1 MGYQIRQLSL
11 GGVLDEAIA
20 LTKGNF
26 GALFQIVAV
35 TMLPP
40 LLIVSFYQFAV
51 MPPLVFPFQQEQFVA
66 WMEAQ
71 QKHGNIINM
80 LSIVSAVASILG
92 NAAVV
97 HGISCAALGQS
108 FTTKTALSQALK
120 IFLPLIGTSVLG
132 GLAVFVGTL
141 LCIIP
146 GIIAT
151 LWFAFTT
158 PIVVIE
164 GIGGI
169 EALKRSKTLTEGNLG
184 PMFVCGAVV
193 AVIQLGVVAA
203 PYMVPQ
209 PHVAIV
215 LGVVVQCALHIFTSA
230 TLVMFYFSARC
241 QHEQFDLQL
250 LVDAVEAEIVLEVD
264 DEEKQAT

>member
-1 MGYQIRQLSL
+1 MAHQIRQLSL

-20 LTKGNF
+20 LTKEHF
-26 GALFQIVAV
+26 GALFRIVAV

-51 MPPLVFPFQQEQFVA
+51 MPQLTFPFQQEQFVA

-71 QKHGNIINM
+71 QKHGNIINV
-80 LSIVSAVASILG
+80 LSIASAVATILG

-97 HGISCAALGQS
+97 HGVSCAALGQP
-108 FTTKTALSQALK
+108 FTTKAALSQALK

-146 GIIAT
+146 GIIVT

-164 GIGGI
+164 GVGGI
-169 EALKRSKTLTEGNLG
+169 DALKRSKTLTEGNLG
-184 PMFVCGAVV
+184 SMFVCGAVV

-203 PYMVPQ
+203 PHLVPQ
-209 PHVAIV
+209 PHAAIV
-215 LGVVVQCALHIFTSA
+215 LGAVVQCALQIFSSA
-230 TLVMFYFSARC
+230 AVVMFYFSARC

-250 LVDAVEAEIVLEVD
+250 LVDAVEAEIVLEAD